1 MYFGSSVQIFQ
12 YRRSKRWNRQPC
24 FWVTSYLRK
33 STLIILRKSRWT
45 YLKESENFI
54 SVNTVSDFIRWRS
67 MIFSFLLMMTYGRP
81 FHNFQ
86 DTSIFPFDTKER
98 YRILSLEYKSNCNRW
113 IENRHVESNTRIEIS
128 MAGESPFIRLKGLPI
143 KSESALSTGYCLHDE
158 PSKWSIRPFKPC
170 TSLSP
175 RGSSRHR
182 ARINRQ
188 NFVVNR

>member
-33 STLIILRKSRWT
+33 STLIISIALDIFERIRKLYICQYRIWLC
-45 YLKESENFI
+45 Y
-54 SVNTVSDFIRWRS
+54 FIRWS

-86 DTSIFPFDTKER
+86 DTSIFPFDIKER